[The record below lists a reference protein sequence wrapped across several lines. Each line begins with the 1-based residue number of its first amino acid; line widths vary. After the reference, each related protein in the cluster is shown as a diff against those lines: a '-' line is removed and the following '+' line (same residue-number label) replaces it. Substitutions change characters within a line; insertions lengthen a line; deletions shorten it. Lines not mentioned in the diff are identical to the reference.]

1 MLATNHSQI
10 SNKTFKNLFYYKD
23 FTNVIEKMDVKS
35 LAEIDEQEVVREVQE
50 YFADYVAINQ
60 HVFSMNIPKCGEVT
74 NSNLL
79 F

>member
-1 MLATNHSQI
+1 
-10 SNKTFKNLFYYKD
+10 
-23 FTNVIEKMDVKS
+23 MDVKS

-79 F
+79 FWFLFGKIISFFRILNGMNKR